1 MLVSLLAVCMSLH
14 GTDPAQATRTLDEG
28 VKSRYG
34 EALLREA
41 YLILNPAD
49 VSVSE
54 LEGAIF
60 LARKA
65 ALLEPENAE
74 RWYLLLA
81 LAGYAGDVLPAS
93 NAATAEALAR
103 LSKLRPADEQIRLR
117 RLLLELDRRETAES
131 RIAAFG
137 KLLSPE
143 SVKVIGPAVASRLA
157 YDLALLQ
164 SRTDDVEGFAK
175 SMNLALSLSPSFP
188 AAADTAAGFISER
201 VEDPIDECELLVNAA
216 MANPIELRGW
226 TRLAALLMQEGAYG
240 SAARVIRL
248 AIPCFPNREDQ
259 EIGRNIAAADLALAL
274 WGSNR
279 SADALQSLR
288 QHESDSAQRQVTLIQ
303 TYNPELTRAECEAV
317 PFPSSQLIATISA
330 AIEVDFKSPNAGAAL
345 ARLVK
350 VAQDSADRDAPLN
363 PTEPPKSAE
372 EAARREAASSVAAAE
387 LLDAAVS
394 AALLGAESALVDDLL
409 AASGKRVPVPDDI
422 RQRFDAWKRL
432 QSGDAA
438 GALASLGEETRD
450 QPPTYFLR
458 AACLE
463 ATGDRKGAARAF
475 LDIARDMRGTM
486 IGILAAN
493 RLKAVLGSP
502 LPDKPEVKQLDGIVA
517 SIPSTMER
525 YLNGLDVPIRF
536 EVKPLASA
544 VEPFD
549 PIRVEL
555 VMTNQTTL
563 TLAVTPTG
571 PVENLVLVQPRLSS
585 TTLEGVARLQPQII
599 PFDRAIQLAPGGS
612 MSMTWDFAW
621 SECGL
626 RVSQQPLEGGLVDAR
641 VASNFNI
648 IAGAYTAGPF
658 GVMPTMRS
666 ILVQGVRMNDAWWE
680 SALRA
685 ASDLKSDHDLVQV
698 ALLAFVAEDKSVTAE
713 RKTAAGD
720 AVKAAFE
727 KMPPMAQAWLLLV
740 GPRVAPS
747 FGSVLE
753 LARATTDSD
762 VRMCYLLA
770 HCTSKVDPQIAA
782 AERTGTEDGQLIA
795 QVMRARFE
803 RELVRAD
810 ERMRGQAANA
820 RTGATDRFKNM
831 KKLRIE
837 DIGDGSEEAQS
848 GEVPP
853 EPSGAPSG
861 TPSGGQAP
869 TP

>member
-1 MLVSLLAVCMSLH
+1 MLASLLAVCMSWH
-14 GTDPAQATRTLDEG
+14 GADPTQATRTLDEG
-28 VKSRYG
+28 MKSRYG

-41 YLILNPAD
+41 YLLLNPAD
-49 VSVSE
+49 ISVSE
-54 LEGAIF
+54 LEGAIL
-60 LARKA
+60 LAQKSA
-65 ALLEPENAE
+65 ILEPENAE

-93 NAATAEALAR
+93 TAATTEALTR
-103 LSKLRPADEQIRLR
+103 LSKLRPGDEQIRLR
-117 RLLLELDRRETAES
+117 RLLLEVDRRETAEA
-131 RIAAFG
+131 RVAALG

-143 SVKVIGPAVASRLA
+143 SVKVIGPAIASRLA

-175 SMNLALSLSPSFP
+175 SINLALSLSPSFP

-216 MANPIELRGW
+216 MANPIELRNW

-240 SAARVIRL
+240 SAARVIRF

-259 EIGRNIAAADLALAL
+259 EGGRNIAAADLALAL
-274 WGSNR
+274 WGANR
-279 SADALQSLR
+279 AADALQSLR
-288 QHESDSAQRQVTLIQ
+288 QHESDSAQRQITLIQ
-303 TYNPELTRAECEAV
+303 AYNPQLTRAECEAV
-317 PFPSSQLIATISA
+317 PFPSSQLIATIAA
-330 AIEVDFKSPNAGAAL
+330 AIEVDSKSPKAGEAL
-345 ARLVK
+345 ARLAK
-350 VAQDSADRDAPLN
+350 VAKDSADRDAPPN
-363 PTEPPKSAE
+363 PTEPPKTPE
-372 EAARREAASSVAAAE
+372 DAAQREMASREAAAQ

-394 AALLGAESALVDDLL
+394 AALLGAEIAVVEDLL
-409 AASGKRVPVPDDI
+409 SASGKRVPISDVV

-432 QSGDAA
+432 QTGDAA
-438 GALASLGEETRD
+438 GALASLGDATRD
-450 QPPTYFLR
+450 QPSMHFLR

-463 ATGDRKGAARAF
+463 ATGDRKAAARAF
-475 LDIARDMRGTM
+475 LDIAQDMRGTM
-486 IGILAAN
+486 IGILAAS

-502 LPDKPEVKQLDGIVA
+502 LPEKPEVKQLDGIVA

-555 VMTNQTTL
+555 VMTNQTAL

-585 TTLEGVARLQPQII
+585 TTQEGVARLQPQII

-626 RVSQQPLEGGLVDAR
+626 RVSQQPLEGGLIDAR
-641 VASNFNI
+641 IASNFNI

-658 GVMPTMRS
+658 GVMPTMQS
-666 ILVQGVRMNDAWWE
+666 ILVQGIRMNDAWWE

-685 ASDLKSDHDLVQV
+685 AGELKSDSDLVQV
-698 ALLAFVAEDKSVTAE
+698 ALLAFAADNKAVTAD
-713 RKTAAGD
+713 RKVAATD
-720 AVKAAFE
+720 AVKAAFA
-727 KMPPMAQAWLLLV
+727 KMPPIAQAWLLLV
-740 GPRVAPS
+740 GPRVSPS
-747 FGSVLE
+747 FAPVLE

-762 VRMCYLLA
+762 VRLGYLLG
-770 HCTSKVDPQIAA
+770 HCVSKEDPQIAA
-782 AERTGTEDGQLIA
+782 AERSGVESGPLIA

-810 ERMRGQAANA
+810 ERMRGQSANA
-820 RTGATDRFKNM
+820 RTGAADRLKNM

-837 DIGDGSEEAQS
+837 DIGDASAGEQMDKAQPSS
-848 GEVPP
+848 G
-853 EPSGAPSG
+853 
-861 TPSGGQAP
+861 GGQAP

>member
-1 MLVSLLAVCMSLH
+1 MMVSLLLVCLSLV
-14 GTDPAQATRTLDEG
+14 GTIPSQESRSIEEG
-28 VKSRYG
+28 AKSRYG

-49 VSVSE
+49 ISVSE
-54 LEGAIF
+54 LQGAI
-60 LARKA
+60 LLCRKS

-81 LAGYAGDVLPAS
+81 LAGYAGDVLPAA
-93 NAATAEALAR
+93 NAAAAEALSR

-117 RLLLELDRRETAES
+117 RLLLELDRRETAEA

-143 SVKVIGPAVASRLA
+143 SIKVIGPAVGSRLA

-216 MANPIELRGW
+216 MANPTELRGW

-248 AIPCFPNREDQ
+248 LIPCFPNREDQ
-259 EIGRNIAAADLALAL
+259 EIGRNIAAADLALAF

-279 SADALQSLR
+279 AADALQSLR
-288 QHESDSAQRQVTLIQ
+288 QHESDAVQRQVTLIQ
-303 TYNPELTRAECEAV
+303 TYNPQLTRAECEAA
-317 PFPSSQLIATISA
+317 PFAASQLIATIAA
-330 AIEVDFKSPNAGAAL
+330 AIEVDFKSPKAGEAL
-345 ARLVK
+345 ARLAK
-350 VAQDSADRDAPLN
+350 VAQDSADREAPLQ
-363 PTEPPKSAE
+363 PAQPPKTKE
-372 EAARREAASSVAAAE
+372 ETARREAASRESASQ

-394 AALLGAESALVDDLL
+394 AALLGADSALVDGLL
-409 AASGKRVPVPDDI
+409 TASDKRVPLTDDV

-438 GALASLGEETRD
+438 GALSVLGDETRD
-450 QPPTYFLR
+450 QPPVHFLR
-458 AACLE
+458 ASCLE
-463 ATGDRKGAARAF
+463 ATGDRRGAARAF
-475 LDIARDMRGTM
+475 LDIAQDMRGTM
-486 IGILAAN
+486 IGILAAS

-502 LPDKPEVKQLDGIVA
+502 LPDKPEVQQLDGIVA
-517 SIPSTMER
+517 SIPSKMER
-525 YLNGLDVPIRF
+525 YLSGLDVPIRF
-536 EVKPLASA
+536 EVRPLKTA

-571 PVENLVLVQPRLSS
+571 PIENLFLIQPRISS
-585 TTLEGVARLQPQII
+585 TTQEGVSRLQPQIV
-599 PFDRAIQLAPGGS
+599 PFDRAIQLTPGQS

-626 RVSQQPLEGGLVDAR
+626 RISQQPLEGGIIDTRIV
-641 VASNFNI
+641 SNFQI
-648 IAGAYTAGPF
+648 IAGAYSAGPF
-658 GVMPTMRS
+658 GSSPTMQS

-685 ASDLKSDHDLVQV
+685 ASELKSDQDLVQV
-698 ALLAFVAEDKSVTAE
+698 ALLAFAAEGKSVSAE
-713 RKTAAGD
+713 RKTAAAE
-720 AVKAAFE
+720 AVKTAFE
-727 KMPPMAQAWLLLV
+727 KMPPLAQAWLLLA
-740 GPRVAPS
+740 GPRVSPA
-747 FGSVLE
+747 FDRVLE
-753 LARATTDSD
+753 VARATTDPD
-762 VRMCYLLA
+762 VRMGYLLG
-770 HCTSKVDPQIAA
+770 HCTSKDDPQIAA
-782 AERTGTEDGQLIA
+782 AERAGTEDGQLMA

-810 ERMRGQAANA
+810 ERMRGQAASA
-820 RTGATDRFKNM
+820 RTGATDRLKDM

-837 DIGDGSEEAQS
+837 DLGAAS
-848 GEVPP
+848 GE
-853 EPSGAPSG
+853 EESG
-861 TPSGGQAP
+861 TTQTAPSGGQAP

>member
-1 MLVSLLAVCMSLH
+1 MLVALIAVCMSLH
-14 GTDPAQATRTLDEG
+14 GPAPSQESRTLEEG
-28 VKSRYG
+28 MKSRYG

-49 VSVSE
+49 ISVSE
-54 LEGAIF
+54 LEGAI
-60 LARKA
+60 LLTRKS

-81 LAGYAGDVLPAS
+81 LAGYAGDVLPAA
-93 NAATAEALAR
+93 NAATIEALSR

-117 RLLLELDRRETAES
+117 RLLIELDRRETAEL
-131 RIAAFG
+131 RISAFN

-216 MANPIELRGW
+216 MANPTELRGW

-240 SAARVIRL
+240 SAARVIRF

-259 EIGRNIAAADLALAL
+259 EIGRNVAAADLALAL

-279 SADALQSLR
+279 SSDALQSLR
-288 QHESDSAQRQVTLIQ
+288 QHESDSAQRQITLIQ
-303 TYNPELTRAECEAV
+303 TYNPELTRAECAAV
-317 PFPSSQLIATISA
+317 PFPASPLIATVAA
-330 AIEVDFKSPNAGAAL
+330 AIEVDFKSPSAGDAI
-345 ARLVK
+345 ARLAK
-350 VAQDSADRDAPLN
+350 VAKDSADRTAPLN
-363 PTEPPKSAE
+363 PAQPPKSEE
-372 EAARREAASSVAAAE
+372 EAAQREVSSREAAAQ

-394 AALLGAESALVDDLL
+394 AALLGAESAIVEDLL
-409 AASGKRVPVPDDI
+409 SESGKRVPLPDDV

-432 QSGDAA
+432 QSGDAV
-438 GALASLGEETRD
+438 GALALLGEETRD
-450 QPPTYFLR
+450 QPPTHFLR

-463 ATGDRKGAARAF
+463 ATADRKGAARAF
-475 LDIARDMRGTM
+475 LDIAQDMRGTM

-502 LPDKPEVKQLDGIVA
+502 LPDKPEVKQLDGIIA
-517 SIPSTMER
+517 SIPSMMER

-571 PVENLVLVQPRLSS
+571 PVENLVLIQPRLSS
-585 TTLEGVARLQPQII
+585 TTQEGVSRLQPQIV
-599 PFDRAIQLAPGGS
+599 PFDRAIQLAPGQS

-621 SECGL
+621 SESGL
-626 RVSQQPLEGGLVDAR
+626 RVSQQPLEGGIIDAR
-641 VASNFNI
+641 IASNFNI
-648 IAGAYTAGPF
+648 VAGAYTAGPF
-658 GVMPTMRS
+658 GVVPTMQS
-666 ILVQGVRMNDAWWE
+666 ILVQGVRTNDAWWE
-680 SALRA
+680 SAIRA
-685 ASDLKSDHDLVQV
+685 AGDVRTDNDLVQV
-698 ALLAFVAEDKSVTAE
+698 ALLAFAADNKSVTAE
-713 RKTAAGD
+713 RKAAAVN
-720 AVKAAFE
+720 AVKTAFE
-727 KMPPMAQAWLLLV
+727 KLPSMAQAWLLLV
-740 GPRVAPS
+740 GPRVSPS
-747 FGSVLE
+747 FAPVLE
-753 LARATTDSD
+753 LARATTDPD
-762 VRMCYLLA
+762 VRLGYLLG
-770 HCTSKVDPQIAA
+770 HCTSKDDPQIAA
-782 AERTGTEDGQLIA
+782 AERSGTDDGQLIA

-810 ERMRGQAANA
+810 ERMRGQQSSA
-820 RTGATDRFKNM
+820 RTGATDRLNNM

-837 DIGDGSEEAQS
+837 DIGGGTDEAQG
-848 GEVPP
+848 GEA
-853 EPSGAPSG
+853 APAPDAG
-861 TPSGGQAP
+861 LAP